1 MSNKLL
7 LKLNNSGLL
16 SIIYEWHF
24 STFDMLCD
32 HISQLMSDIRRV
44 ALQLFTWSCLF
55 KVLEF
60 DVGDVRIVEER
71 TPSLSETAVPSSET
85 KGENP
90 MSYPASQFTA
100 SRYPKY
106 HFKHFTDEKVKVAVN
121 QICHTLGYHGNLSV
135 LTDHF
140 LDLFHESKLYQKQAV
155 YILTELV
162 VGFSSRDTLARES
175 NPLDGKAKSC
185 VTLTVGNFAV

>member
-1 MSNKLL
+1 M
-7 LKLNNSGLL
+7 
-16 SIIYEWHF
+16 
-24 STFDMLCD
+24 
-32 HISQLMSDIRRV
+32 
-44 ALQLFTWSCLF
+44 F

-60 DVGDVRIVEER
+60 DVGDVGIVEER

-106 HFKHFTDEKVKVAVN
+106 QFKHFTDEKVKVAVN
-121 QICHTLGYHGNLSV
+121 QICHTLGYYGNLS
-135 LTDHF
+135 LLADHL

-155 YILTELV
+155 YILSELV
-162 VGFSSRDTLARES
+162 VGSSRETLARES

-185 VTLTVGNFAV
+185 VTISGEFCSLMLFSDVLTKHIS